1 MSRAVIV
8 HVLLLSGTLIMAA
21 VLPETTER
29 PSPAPESDV
38 TSMEILLKDL
48 ALPAEVISET
58 LFNQV
63 DNLQDLLEQCE
74 GTVRNHLLVDS
85 AKNDDDDDDN
95 DNFISAEIDEVLS
108 GHRHGK
114 DTQIPT
120 SKLSTLN
127 DTEIP
132 HQAAYDATV
141 PRENTTEGAK
151 RSATSEAAALLFPEL
166 FGESSNNKAGVTQQ
180 APHELAS
187 APRNQ
192 AAGSGWNAS
201 GVANTPRQ
209 TNAETTTQGGGVAHE
224 DGVSA
229 GVSTPAPDSAR
240 EDRQDSDDDDNSH
253 EHDENSDSYEEDEDK
268 DEDVDYDDDDDND
281 SDDDDG
287 DSNDDDDSDQ
297 LGDQHESVSNE
308 TASTQAENDKEPTKP
323 TAIPTETHKLYA
335 PESSSVPAQVERA
348 RRSASRDDTRL
359 GLGELRE
366 NDRVRRSC
374 FWDGKTDVL
383 GMPGSWPSE
392 RRRGEIVKRS
402 RRNAAEGADPKR
414 YLPLINRLVDR
425 FNYLTRSLAAC
436 RGLLN

>member
-1 MSRAVIV
+1 MSRAVIL
-8 HVLLLSGTLIMAA
+8 HILLSFSGTLIMAA

-29 PSPAPESDV
+29 PSPTPEADV
-38 TSMEILLKDL
+38 TSMELLLKDL

-74 GTVRNHLLVDS
+74 GTVSNHLLVDS
-85 AKNDDDDDDN
+85 AKNDDDDK
-95 DNFISAEIDEVLS
+95 FISAEIDEVLS
-108 GHRHGK
+108 GHRPGK
-114 DTQIPT
+114 DTQIP
-120 SKLSTLN
+120 SSHKLSTLN
-127 DTEIP
+127 DTQIP

-141 PRENTTEGAK
+141 PGENTTEGAK

-166 FGESSNNKAGVTQQ
+166 FGEASNNEAGVTRQ

-187 APRNQ
+187 ARRNQ

-209 TNAETTTQGGGVAHE
+209 TNAETTTEGGGVAHE
-224 DGVSA
+224 DGVRE

-240 EDRQDSDDDDNSH
+240 EDRQENSDDDDNSH
-253 EHDENSDSYEEDEDK
+253 EHDENGDSYEEDEEDEEE
-268 DEDVDYDDDDDND
+268 DEDVDYDDEDNND
-281 SDDDDG
+281 SDDDDSD
-287 DSNDDDDSDQ
+287 DSDSDQ
-297 LGDQHESVSNE
+297 LGNQHESVNNE
-308 TASTQAENDKEPTKP
+308 TASTQAENDKKPTKP
-323 TAIPTETHKLYA
+323 TAIPTEINKLHA

-366 NDRVRRSC
+366 NGRVRRSS
-374 FWDGKTDVL
+374 FWDDGKTDVL

-392 RRRGEIVKRS
+392 QRRGEIVRRSKR
-402 RRNAAEGADPKR
+402 NVAEGADQKR